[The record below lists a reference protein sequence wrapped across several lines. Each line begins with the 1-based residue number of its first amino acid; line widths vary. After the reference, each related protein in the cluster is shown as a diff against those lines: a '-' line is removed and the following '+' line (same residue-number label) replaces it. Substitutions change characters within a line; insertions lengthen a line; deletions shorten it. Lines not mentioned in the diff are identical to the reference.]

1 MTLKEFQ
8 IAHRKYCSRM
18 ISKCGNKRNM
28 ESKECMK
35 CALNYLD
42 AQAGLEQYDEK
53 ARVSNEAPKFATL
66 ADSAVRKGLADLIAK
81 IRAGAGESVLP
92 VGARP
97 VISGIPLEVVDHD
110 TVIVNGYAH
119 TMTLRFL
126 MRDYEEKPFDSKAG
140 DQWEF
145 SSLREYLNGEFF
157 GKLSA
162 PLQEV
167 ILPVMNF
174 TKNVLVEQE
183 DPDSRHRK
191 VFNTSENEGED
202 QPAEPATIISED
214 KVWIPSMSQMGFTGT
229 DDIVEGDVLDAFD
242 RELTVDSNARR
253 MVVEYHG
260 DEAVPK
266 KYWLRSSRLVDNDTP
281 ESPSIRVG
289 TVVDHMGR
297 CDTMD
302 MYEGVAMV
310 VPMITIG

>member
-66 ADSAVRKGLADLIAK
+66 SDAAVRKGLADLIAK
-81 IRAGAGESVLP
+81 IRAGAGEAILP

-110 TVIVNGYAH
+110 TVIVNGYDH

-174 TKNVLVEQE
+174 TKNVLTEW
-183 DPDSRHRK
+183 K
-191 VFNTSENEGED
+191 EGEE
-202 QPAEPATIISED
+202 PAATIISED
-214 KVWIPSMSQMGFTGT
+214 KVWIPSMSQMGFTGSE
-229 DDIVEGDVLDAFD
+229 DIVEGDVLDAFD

-266 KYWLRSSRLVDNDTP
+266 KYWLRSSKLVDNDTP
-281 ESPSIRVG
+281 GSPSIRVG
-289 TVVDHMGR
+289 TVVDHIGR

>member
-8 IAHRKYCSRM
+8 LSHRRYCSRFS
-18 ISKCGNKRNM
+18 SKCGNKRNM
-28 ESKECMK
+28 ESKECMA
-35 CALNYLD
+35 CALKYLD
-42 AQAGLEQYDEK
+42 AQAGLEQYDVK

-66 ADSAVRKGLADLIAK
+66 SDAVVRKGLADLIAK
-81 IRAGAGESVLP
+81 IRAGAGEAILP

-110 TVIVNGYAH
+110 TVIVNGYDH

-174 TKNVLVEQE
+174 TKNVLTEW
-183 DPDSRHRK
+183 K
-191 VFNTSENEGED
+191 EGEE
-202 QPAEPATIISED
+202 PAATIISED

-266 KYWLRSSRLVDNDTP
+266 KYWLRSSKLIDNDTP
-281 ESPSIRVG
+281 GSPSIRVG

>member
-66 ADSAVRKGLADLIAK
+66 SDSAVRKGLADLIAK
-81 IRAGAGESVLP
+81 IRAGAGEAILP

-110 TVIVNGYAH
+110 TVIVNGYDH

-174 TKNVLVEQE
+174 TKNVLTEW
-183 DPDSRHRK
+183 K
-191 VFNTSENEGED
+191 EGEE
-202 QPAEPATIISED
+202 PAATIISED

-229 DDIVEGDVLDAFD
+229 EDIVEGDVLDAFD

-266 KYWLRSSRLVDNDTP
+266 KYWLRSSKLVDNDTP
-281 ESPSIRVG
+281 GSHSIRVG

>member
-8 IAHRKYCSRM
+8 IAHRKYCGRM
-18 ISKCGNKRNM
+18 SAKCGNKRNM
-28 ESKECMK
+28 ESKECMA
-35 CALNYLD
+35 CALKYLD
-42 AQAGLEQYDEK
+42 AQAGLEQYDAK
-53 ARVSNEAPKFATL
+53 ARISNEAPKFATL
-66 ADSAVRKGLADLIAK
+66 SDSAVRKGLADLIAK
-81 IRAGAGESVLP
+81 IRAGAGESILP

-110 TVIVNGYAH
+110 TVIVNGYEH

-126 MRDYEEKPFDSKAG
+126 MKDYEEKPFDSKAG

-174 TKNVLVEQE
+174 TKNVLTEWKE
-183 DPDSRHRK
+183 EGGDP
-191 VFNTSENEGED
+191 
-202 QPAEPATIISED
+202 AATIISED

-229 DDIVEGDVLDAFD
+229 EDIVEGDVLDAFD

-266 KYWLRSSRLVDNDTP
+266 KYWLRSSKLIDNDTP
-281 ESPSIRVG
+281 GSPSIRVG